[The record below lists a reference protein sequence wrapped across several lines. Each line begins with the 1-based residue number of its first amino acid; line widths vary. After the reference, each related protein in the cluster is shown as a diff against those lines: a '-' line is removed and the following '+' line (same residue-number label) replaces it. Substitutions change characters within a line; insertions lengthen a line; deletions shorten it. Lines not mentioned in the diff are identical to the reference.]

1 MSPRPRIDRA
11 TKRAAVADA
20 AARVFSERGV
30 SGTAVSDI
38 VRAAGIAQGTFYL
51 YFESKDDVLLA
62 VAEQFVAS
70 LGTALESSLPGAEAS
85 APERLTS
92 LVQSLGSLA
101 ASPANADMAELLHR
115 PENRALHDR
124 LTDPLAQRM
133 FVLVEGIVGQGVAEG
148 SMQVDDLGAAA
159 WFVLSGLQGVERAG
173 TPVARMPAALDQA
186 LVLALRAL
194 GVRGES

>member
-1 MSPRPRIDRA
+1 MSPRPRVDRA

-20 AARVFSERGV
+20 AARVFGERGV

-85 APERLTS
+85 APERLQC
-92 LVQSLGSLA
+92 LVQALGSLA
-101 ASPANADMAELLHR
+101 AGPANAAMAELLHR

-124 LTDPLAQRM
+124 LTEPLAQRM
-133 FVLVEGIVGQGVAEG
+133 FVLVEEIVSQGVTEG
-148 SMQVDDLGAAA
+148 SMHVADAGAAA
-159 WFVLSGLQGVERAG
+159 WFVLGGLQGVERAG
-173 TPVARMPAALDQA
+173 TPVAEMPAALDHA

>member
-11 TKRAAVADA
+11 TKRAAVAGA
-20 AARVFSERGV
+20 AATVFAERGV

-38 VRAAGIAQGTFYL
+38 ARAAGIAHGTFYL

-70 LGTALESSLPGAEAS
+70 LGRTLASSLPGAEAS
-85 APERLTS
+85 APERLKS
-92 LVQSLGSLA
+92 LVQALGSLA
-101 ASPANADMAELLHR
+101 ASPANAAMAELLHR
-115 PENRALHDR
+115 QENRALHDR
-124 LTDPLAQRM
+124 LTEPLAQRM
-133 FVLVEGIVGQGVAEG
+133 FVLVEEIVSQGVEEG

-173 TPVARMPAALDQA
+173 TPVAGMPAALDHA

-194 GVRGES
+194 GVRGEA

>member
-11 TKRAAVADA
+11 TKRAAVANA
-20 AARVFSERGV
+20 AARVFGERGV

-38 VRAAGIAQGTFYL
+38 ARAAGIAQGTFYL
-51 YFESKDDVLLA
+51 YFESKDDVLIA

-70 LGTALESSLPGAEAS
+70 LGKTLESSLPGADAS
-85 APERLTS
+85 APDRLTS
-92 LVQSLGSLA
+92 LVQALGRLA
-101 ASPANADMAELLHR
+101 ASPANAAMAELLHR

-124 LTDPLAQRM
+124 LTEPLAERM
-133 FVLVEGIVGQGVAEG
+133 FVLVEGIVSQGVAEG
-148 SMQVDDLGAAA
+148 SMRVDDVGTAS

-173 TPVARMPAALDQA
+173 TPVAEMPAALDHA

-194 GVRGES
+194 GVRGKA

>member
-20 AARVFSERGV
+20 AARVFGERGV
-30 SGTAVSDI
+30 SGTAVADI

-70 LGTALESSLPGAEAS
+70 LGTALESEVRGPEAS

-92 LVQSLGSLA
+92 LVRALGGLA
-101 ASPANADMAELLHR
+101 ASPANASMAELLHR
-115 PENRALHDR
+115 PENRSLHDR
-124 LTDPLAQRM
+124 LTEPLAQRM
-133 FVLVEGIVGQGVAEG
+133 FVLVEAIVSQGVEEG
-148 SMQVDDLGAAA
+148 SMQANDVGAAA

-173 TPVARMPAALDQA
+173 APVAGMPAALDHA

-194 GVRGES
+194 GVRDEP